1 MALGT
6 ISVSPL
12 QMAAGYAAIANKG
25 VYITPTF
32 YTKVVDQ
39 NGNTIIETTQEK
51 KRVMSED
58 NAYIES
64 TILRGPVSAGG
75 TASRYSRYLGN
86 MDVAGKQEHQMV
98 E

>member
-51 KRVMSED
+51 KRNLCPLV
-58 NAYIES
+58 
-64 TILRGPVSAGG
+64 RV
-75 TASRYSRYLGN
+75 
-86 MDVAGKQEHQMV
+86 
-98 E
+98 